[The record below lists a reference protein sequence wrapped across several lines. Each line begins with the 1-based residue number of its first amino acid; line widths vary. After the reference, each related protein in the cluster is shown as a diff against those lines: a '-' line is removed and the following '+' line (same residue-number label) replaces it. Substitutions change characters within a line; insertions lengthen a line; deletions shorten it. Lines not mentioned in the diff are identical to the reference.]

1 MLLLAFS
8 YIYPLIHLYE
18 QSGIGHAVHTYFGNM
33 LEMSFRYTVIIP
45 TSIIL
50 HSHRATCNED
60 PSSVA

>member
-8 YIYPLIHLYE
+8 YILSPHPPVWHWACG
-18 QSGIGHAVHTYFGNM
+18 SYFGNM
-33 LEMSFRYTVIIP
+33 LEMSFGYTVIIP

-50 HSHRATCNED
+50 HSRRATCYED